1 MLSKRLASTTA
12 IGLLL
17 VAGATACG
25 DNDKPVATDKA
36 AAGKTAAAPGL
47 DTEKLTAE
55 EIQKQA
61 KDALAGAT
69 SVKVVGTVNKDADQ
83 VSVDLAVDTKGQCK
97 GTLSLPGTGKFELL
111 GDGKQVYLKPDA
123 AFLNSATEGKNPQ
136 AVELLKGRWIGG
148 AQDDPDMKEL
158 TTACNLKELTKTFGA
173 GDDSKATNITKG
185 SAGTVNGAKTFS
197 VKSQNSSG
205 GEVTLHVA
213 TEGKPYPLRIE
224 KSGKGGGQMDFTD
237 IDKALTV
244 QAPPADQVID
254 YALFKDKV
262 QAA

>member
-25 DNDKPVATDKA
+25 DNDKPAADKA
-36 AAGKTAAAPGL
+36 AAGKAAAPGL

-61 KDALAGAT
+61 KEALAGAT
-69 SVKVVGTVNKDADQ
+69 SVKVVGTVEQDADRI
-83 VSVDLAVDTKGQCK
+83 SVDLAVDTKGQCK
-97 GTLSLPGTGKFELL
+97 GTLSLPGAGKFELL
-111 GDGKQVYLKPDA
+111 GDGKQVYLKPDT
-123 AFLNSATEGKNPQ
+123 AFLNSVTEGKNPQ

-148 AQDDPDMKEL
+148 AQDDPDMKEI
-158 TTACNLKELTKTFGA
+158 TTACNLKELTKTFGS
-173 GDDSKATNITKG
+173 GDESKATNITKG

-197 VKSQNSSG
+197 VKSNNSAG

-224 KSGKGGGQMDFTD
+224 KTGKGGGQMDFTD

-254 YALFKDKV
+254 YSLFKDKV
-262 QAA
+262 RTA

>member
-25 DNDKPVATDKA
+25 DNDKAAADKA
-36 AAGKTAAAPGL
+36 TGGKTAAAPGL

-61 KDALAGAT
+61 KEALAGAA
-69 SVKVVGTVNKDADQ
+69 SVKITGSFNKDTDQ
-83 VSVDLAVDTKGQCK
+83 IAIDLAVDTKGQCK
-97 GTLSLPGTGKFELL
+97 GTLGLPGAGKFELL

-123 AFLNSATEGKNPQ
+123 EFLNSATGGKNPQ
-136 AVELLKGRWIGG
+136 AVELLKGRWITG
-148 AQDDPDMKEL
+148 AQSDPELKEL
-158 TTACNLKELTKTFGA
+158 TSACDLKELTKTF
-173 GDDSKATNITKG
+173 DDSKATNITKG

-197 VKSQNSSG
+197 VKSKNSSG

-213 TEGKPYPLRIE
+213 TEGKPYPLRLE
-224 KSGKGGGQMDFTD
+224 KSGKGGGQMDLTD
-237 IDKALTV
+237 IDKPLTV
-244 QAPPADQVID
+244 QAPPADQQLD
-254 YALFKDKV
+254 FSLFKDKV